1 MANSVVHFE
10 VFVDDVE
17 RAKKFYSDVFGWVFQ
32 DLGEKYGGYVLVY
45 PSGEITSGMPSTGIN
60 GGMMKRPGPAPSD
73 DKAAP
78 NAFVCTVVVDDV
90 DAIVAKAETAGGRVD
105 MPADD
110 VPGVGRLAYIRDT
123 EMNLVGLL
131 KPIEGGAGM

>member
-1 MANSVVHFE
+1 MHFE
-10 VFVDDVE
+10 VYVDDIE
-17 RAKKFYSDVFGWVFQ
+17 RAKKFYADVFGWAFQ

-45 PSGEITSGMPSTGIN
+45 PGGEITPGMPSTGIN

-78 NAFVCTVVVDDV
+78 NAFVCTTVVDDV
-90 DAIVAKAETAGGRVD
+90 DETVAKAEAAGARVD
-105 MPADD
+105 IAPND
-110 VPGVGRLAYIRDT
+110 VPGVGRMAYIRDS

-131 KPIEGGAGM
+131 KPLEGGAGM